1 MVAMKDRVVV
11 GWSGGKDAA
20 QALYDLGRRDDIE
33 IVSLLTTL
41 TEGYDRISMHG
52 VRRTLLEQQAQSLG
66 CALEEISIP
75 QNCSNEIYEE
85 RMRQSLEKFRQQGV
99 TAAAFGDLFLQDI
112 RAYREE
118 RMSRI
123 GMRCLFPL
131 WGKPTA
137 ETARRFIDLGF
148 RAIAVCVDTQVLS
161 REFTGRDY
169 DRDFLSDLPDGVDPC
184 GENGE
189 FHTFVYDG
197 PIFSE
202 PVPVKRGEIVLRD
215 NRFCYCDLK

>member
-1 MVAMKDRVVV
+1 MKDKVIV

-20 QALYDLGRRDDIE
+20 QALYELKQTENIE
-33 IVSLLTTL
+33 ITALLTTV

-52 VRRTLLEQQAQSLG
+52 VRRDLLVRQANALG
-66 CALEEISIP
+66 YPLEEIRIP
-75 QNCSNEIYEE
+75 IKCTNEIYEQ
-85 RMRQSLEKFRQQGV
+85 RMQQSLERLLKEGV
-99 TAAAFGDLFLQDI
+99 SGAAFGDLFLQEV

-137 ETARRFIDLGF
+137 ELARRFINLGF
-148 RAIAVCVDTQVLS
+148 RAVVVCVDTQAIGGEFAG
-161 REFTGRDY
+161 REY
-169 DRDFLSDLPDGVDPC
+169 DETFIRDLPVNADPC

-197 PIFSE
+197 PIFANPIPIE
-202 PVPVKRGEIVLRD
+202 RGEIVLRD
-215 NRFCYCDLK
+215 ERFNYCDLK